1 MPLISDTSPD
11 VEQILMGLLR
21 AAPPWRKLEMVAQL
35 NQAVREMALIG
46 LRNRYPAAS
55 PAELQRRLAG
65 LLLGEEL
72 ATQVYGKLNSSD
84 KL

>member
-1 MPLISDTSPD
+1 
-11 VEQILMGLLR
+11 MGLLR

-35 NQAVREMALIG
+35 NQAVREMVLIG
-46 LRNRYPAAS
+46 LRNRYPTAS

-72 ATQVYGKLNSSD
+72 AAQAYGKLNAENPD
-84 KL
+84 AV